1 MYEQPELNT
10 WGIFHGDKDA
20 QTAKQFSST
29 LDEVLKQ
36 FGFVSQAPRT
46 FTVKGNPMQ
55 GRSWVT
61 ELKNNLNSE
70 VQAIIL
76 LMPGQKGRPNAY
88 DEVKRFLLAEFP
100 IPSQVVL
107 CNTISRGKNLRSI
120 INKILI

>member
-20 QTAKQFSST
+20 WTAKQFSST

-46 FTVKGNPMQ
+46 FTVKGNSMQ
-55 GRSWVT
+55 GKSWVT